1 MENKNGMLYPLMILA
16 AISVIIFSVV
26 GIATMTGQVPSAFSS
41 AQRTEPV
48 APRQAQV
55 PTVPGTQPA
64 AASSRKPAANR
75 SVITA
80 AECGNCGI
88 VESIREV
95 EVKGQGTGVG
105 MAVGGVAGGL
115 LGNQIGH
122 GGGRTVATIAG
133 AAGGAYVGNEIEKN
147 QRSQSAYRVTV
158 RMEDGTYRTVTQ
170 RGHPGY
176 AVGERVKLL
185 DGAIIARS

>member
-26 GIATMTGQVPSAFSS
+26 GIATMTGQVPNAFSS
-41 AQRTEPV
+41 AHRAEPA
-48 APRQAQV
+48 APRFA
-55 PTVPGTQPA
+55 PASGAQPA
-64 AASSRKPAANR
+64 AVPSGKAVQSRD
-75 SVITA
+75 VIA
-80 AECGNCGI
+80 VAGCANCGVI
-88 VESIREV
+88 ESIREI
-95 EVKGQGTGVG
+95 EVKGEGTGVG

-158 RMEDGTYRTVTQ
+158 RMEDGTYRTITQ
-170 RGHPGY
+170 RNHPGH
-176 AVGERVKLL
+176 AVGERVKLV
-185 DGAIIARS
+185 DGAIVARS